1 MIKDTLSNDKKITID
16 KNLLW
21 VLNCGN
27 FILHKDTFLE
37 RTKTIDK
44 EAESFLYAD
53 AIAFSYYWISN
64 EKSRIQY

>member
-44 EAESFLYAD
+44 E
-53 AIAFSYYWISN
+53 IAFYMLMRLLFHI
-64 EKSRIQY
+64 IG